1 MVNRVPD
8 FQQKYSFE
16 SHSIHLLWDIN
27 AIRRELPNLNPVIQQ
42 YNTKQLLDANPSNIN
57 VEYAMTTDLSEP
69 GIIIE
74 LEPKRLKLIDGNH
87 RLYKANALGIEIFEC
102 YYLPFEDQIKF
113 IEDFSMEDYMRML
126 DEIKEQQST

>member
-1 MVNRVPD
+1 MVYRVPD
-8 FQQKYSFE
+8 FQQKFSLG

-27 AIRRELPNLNPVIQQ
+27 AIRRELPNLNPCIQQ
-42 YNTKQLLDANPSNIN
+42 YSTKQLIVNNPSNIN
-57 VEYAMTTDLSEP
+57 VEYAMTTDISVP

-87 RLYKANALGIEIFEC
+87 RLYKANALGIEKFEC

-113 IEDFSMEDYMRML
+113 IEDFSMEDYNRML
-126 DEIKEQQST
+126 DKIKEHEST